1 MATAVGEG
9 YFSYEKIRPIA
20 MAFCSV
26 MLLIWIPITIANS
39 YTIHNS
45 GMMSN
50 SQLCNFMN
58 TFIQLHFE
66 TINLNTTNF
75 IFFQKQIRF

>member
-45 GMMSN
+45 GTMSD
-50 SQLCNFMN
+50 SQLCDLFKVYSIA
-58 TFIQLHFE
+58 F
-66 TINLNTTNF
+66 
-75 IFFQKQIRF
+75 

>member
-45 GMMSN
+45 GKISD
-50 SQLCNFMN
+50 SQFCNLMN
-58 TFIQLHFE
+58 PVEL
-66 TINLNTTNF
+66 
-75 IFFQKQIRF
+75 